1 MLGVPQNHLRQLAQ
15 VILHKS
21 LFYSNLGNAAVFR
34 GAARLS
40 SRARREEKASKRRSI
55 CLCFAG
61 AYGLANRII
70 LILGDNGQI
79 SRTPDSS

>member
-1 MLGVPQNHLRQLAQ
+1 MAQ
-15 VILHKS
+15 VILCKS

-55 CLCFAG
+55 CPSEAR

-70 LILGDNGQI
+70 LILGHNGLR
-79 SRTPDSS
+79 SRTTDRRSSPD